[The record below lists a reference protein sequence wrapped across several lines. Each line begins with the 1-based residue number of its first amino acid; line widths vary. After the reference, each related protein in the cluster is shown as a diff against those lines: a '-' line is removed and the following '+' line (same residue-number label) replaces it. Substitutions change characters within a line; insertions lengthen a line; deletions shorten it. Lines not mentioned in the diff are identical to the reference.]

1 MQKLKLKIHYC
12 LVNHLVINT
21 SVLYRSPFLQ
31 WQGDVDVI
39 APSLHVDVETAVGAC
54 RTFLVGDDKAVGDD
68 NHAATGLGLH
78 LVRHIELEG
87 LHRAVVQTHFE
98 IEVVGAFRGAGAVAV
113 VVAGVVGN
121 AEGFHCGLRT
131 VVTQG
136 TVEHHG
142 SRFRSGV
149 SVVQIDAL
157 GHACQ
162 CSACEGHVLKPLL
175 ELVAHEVGI
184 GERLQTHGQTDSLLR
199 GQGLVAAYVC
209 AVKHVG
215 LVHGTFPRVQGFESP
230 PRQATGG
237 GTCGSQCGDVVED
250 DVFRVI
256 VVEQQVVRTFVHIK
270 TASFGRQVAL
280 VLGGAAGIDACTDAG
295 GHVGAKVVIALGAM
309 QGSTRTASRSGSCVP
324 IPAPTWR

>member
-121 AEGFHCGLRT
+121 AERKIIPSVFVTFLFVLSLFLSWLYLFLYSGCGISEMYLAR
-131 VVTQG
+131 
-136 TVEHHG
+136 
-142 SRFRSGV
+142 
-149 SVVQIDAL
+149 
-157 GHACQ
+157 C
-162 CSACEGHVLKPLL
+162 
-175 ELVAHEVGI
+175 
-184 GERLQTHGQTDSLLR
+184 
-199 GQGLVAAYVC
+199 
-209 AVKHVG
+209 
-215 LVHGTFPRVQGFESP
+215 
-230 PRQATGG
+230 
-237 GTCGSQCGDVVED
+237 
-250 DVFRVI
+250 
-256 VVEQQVVRTFVHIK
+256 
-270 TASFGRQVAL
+270 
-280 VLGGAAGIDACTDAG
+280 
-295 GHVGAKVVIALGAM
+295 
-309 QGSTRTASRSGSCVP
+309 
-324 IPAPTWR
+324 